1 MVCSPVSEIK
11 ASVGSKRRKEK
22 GACCLHGVAG
32 MQGVPDKEKYGV
44 LQIVC
49 RTPYFFE
56 KSLEKVYLLLK
67 PPEQVPLPY
76 PQAARHKR

>member
-11 ASVGSKRRKEK
+11 ASVGSQRRKKK
-22 GACCLHGVAG
+22 GACSLRGVAG
-32 MQGVPDKEKYGV
+32 TRSVPDKEKYSV

-56 KSLEKVYLLLK
+56 KSLDKYIF
-67 PPEQVPLPY
+67 
-76 PQAARHKR
+76 A